1 MTFHVYRTCLYFRI
15 AKFISSVRLFAD
27 DEEDQTS
34 SQNLK
39 VIETRNI
46 PDGTDYSG
54 HIIIKRV
61 WRKKWWVAILAKED
75 KAFTYIP
82 GLLLYRHLY

>member
-1 MTFHVYRTCLYFRI
+1 MLLMSLFHLLHPLQMTRRI
-15 AKFISSVRLFAD
+15 KL
-27 DEEDQTS
+27 T

-46 PDGTDYSG
+46 PDGTPATY
-54 HIIIKRV
+54 
-61 WRKKWWVAILAKED
+61 KKSVEEETMGCNTGED

-82 GLLLYRHLY
+82 GLLLYRHLYLQ